1 MAEYNKL
8 SEVTY
13 NPKVRYWR
21 FRVKLHRIYP
31 LYSYVTNSGPYYNY
45 ILTDE
50 DGYKMEMTTYGDY
63 ENFRGLER
71 EEGRWVEI
79 FVVEVERATPCFQ
92 PTSSPFRL
100 NATRCT
106 QVRIIEPLNN
116 RLFFDFKSIHAIPHM
131 HWRDLRYPIDT
142 MGVIFNTEAHLDA
155 PTGPRMEFY
164 IRDNIEHQ
172 IKFVVTG
179 DQAYAFRD
187 GLDHMS
193 AEGRR
198 QVIVVLKMWRVWEF
212 MTFAKITYT
221 DYFGPPDI
229 WLETEGGFAEFRFNL
244 RLPEVEE
251 FRQSLLNSDPYVQNY
266 GVEGLL

>member
-50 DGYKMEMTTYGDY
+50 D
-63 ENFRGLER
+63 
-71 EEGRWVEI
+71 
-79 FVVEVERATPCFQ
+79 
-92 PTSSPFRL
+92 
-100 NATRCT
+100 
-106 QVRIIEPLNN
+106 
-116 RLFFDFKSIHAIPHM
+116 
-131 HWRDLRYPIDT
+131 
-142 MGVIFNTEAHLDA
+142 
-155 PTGPRMEFY
+155 
-164 IRDNIEHQ
+164 
-172 IKFVVTG
+172 
-179 DQAYAFRD
+179 AYAFRD

-212 MTFAKITYT
+212 MN
-221 DYFGPPDI
+221 YFGPPDI

>member
-1 MAEYNKL
+1 MAEYDKL

-13 NPKVRYWR
+13 NPKVRSWR

-31 LYSYVTNSGPYYNY
+31 FYSYVTNSGPYYNY
-45 ILTDE
+45 ILADE

-63 ENFRGLER
+63 ENFRGPER

-92 PTSSPFRL
+92 PTSSL
-100 NATRCT
+100 
-106 QVRIIEPLNN
+106 RIIEPLNN

-131 HWRDLRYPIDT
+131 HWHDLRYPIDT
-142 MGVIFNTEAHLDA
+142 MGVVFNTEAHLDA

-164 IRDNIEHQ
+164 IRDNIDHQ
-172 IKFVVTG
+172 IKCVVTG

-198 QVIVVLKMWRVWEF
+198 QVIVVFKMWRVWES
-212 MTFAKITYT
+212 MN
-221 DYFGPPDI
+221 YFGPLDI
-229 WLETEGGFAEFRFNL
+229 WLETEGGFADFRFNP
-244 RLPEVEE
+244 RLLEVEE
-251 FRQSLLNSDPYVQNY
+251 FMQSLLNSDPYVQKY
-266 GVEGLL
+266 EVEGLL

>member
-13 NPKVRYWR
+13 NPKVRSWR
-21 FRVKLHRIYP
+21 FRVKLHRIYHF
-31 LYSYVTNSGPYYNY
+31 YSYVTNSGPYYNY
-45 ILTDE
+45 ILADE

-71 EEGRWVEI
+71 EEGRW
-79 FVVEVERATPCFQ
+79 

-100 NATRCT
+100 NATRCM

-131 HWRDLRYPIDT
+131 HWRDLRYPIGTVQNFSNTYMVDT
-142 MGVIFNTEAHLDA
+142 MGVVFNTEAHLDNS
-155 PTGPRMEFY
+155 
-164 IRDNIEHQ
+164 DHQ
-172 IKFVVTG
+172 IKCVVTG

-198 QVIVVLKMWRVWEF
+198 QVIVVLKMWRVWESMSKCCF
-212 MTFAKITYT
+212 C
-221 DYFGPPDI
+221 
-229 WLETEGGFAEFRFNL
+229 
-244 RLPEVEE
+244 V
-251 FRQSLLNSDPYVQNY
+251 
-266 GVEGLL
+266 

>member
-1 MAEYNKL
+1 
-8 SEVTY
+8 
-13 NPKVRYWR
+13 
-21 FRVKLHRIYP
+21 
-31 LYSYVTNSGPYYNY
+31 
-45 ILTDE
+45 
-50 DGYKMEMTTYGDY
+50 MTTYGDY

-71 EEGRWVEI
+71 KEGRWVEI

-92 PTSSPFRL
+92 PTSSPFKL

-131 HWRDLRYPIDT
+131 HWLDT
-142 MGVIFNTEAHLDA
+142 MGVVFNTEAHLDA

-164 IRDNIEHQ
+164 IRDNIDHH
-172 IKFVVTG
+172 IKCVVTG

-193 AEGRR
+193 VEGRR
-198 QVIVVLKMWRVWEF
+198 QVIVVLKMWRVRES
-212 MTFAKITYT
+212 MS
-221 DYFGPPDI
+221 YFGPPDI
-229 WLETEGGFAEFRFNL
+229 WLETEGGFADFRFNT

-251 FRQSLLNSDPYVQNY
+251 FRQSLLNK
-266 GVEGLL
+266 

>member
-1 MAEYNKL
+1 MAEYDKL

-13 NPKVRYWR
+13 NPKVRSWR

-31 LYSYVTNSGPYYNY
+31 FYSYVTNSGPYYNY
-45 ILTDE
+45 ILADE

-79 FVVEVERATPCFQ
+79 FVVEVEWATPCFQ
-92 PTSSPFRL
+92 PT
-100 NATRCT
+100 T
-106 QVRIIEPLNN
+106 LNN
-116 RLFFDFKSIHAIPHM
+116 RLFFDFKSIHAIPRM
-131 HWRDLRYPIDT
+131 HWRDLRYHIDT
-142 MGVIFNTEAHLDA
+142 MGVVFNTEAHLDA

-164 IRDNIEHQ
+164 IRDNIDNQ
-172 IKFVVTG
+172 IKCVVTG

-198 QVIVVLKMWRVWEF
+198 QVIVVLKMWRLSR
-212 MTFAKITYT
+212 TFAKITYT
-221 DYFGPPDI
+221 GYFGPPDI
-229 WLETEGGFAEFRFNL
+229 WLETEGGFSDFRFNP

-251 FRQSLLNSDPYVQNY
+251 FRQSLLNGDPYVQKY

>member
-1 MAEYNKL
+1 MADYNKL
-8 SEVTY
+8 SDVTY
-13 NPKVRYWR
+13 NPKVRSWR

-31 LYSYVTNSGPYYNY
+31 FYSYVTNSGPYYNY
-45 ILTDE
+45 ILADE

-79 FVVEVERATPCFQ
+79 FVVEVERAIPCFQ

-131 HWRDLRYPIDT
+131 HCGLQHGSPSRCPL
-142 MGVIFNTEAHLDA
+142 
-155 PTGPRMEFY
+155 GPRMEFY
-164 IRDNIEHQ
+164 IRDNIDHQ
-172 IKFVVTG
+172 IKCVVTG

-198 QVIVVLKMWRVWEF
+198 QVIVVLKMWRVRES
-212 MTFAKITYT
+212 MS
-221 DYFGPPDI
+221 YFGPPDI
-229 WLETEGGFAEFRFNL
+229 WLETEGGFADFRFNP

-251 FRQSLLNSDPYVQNY
+251 FRQSLLNSDPYV
-266 GVEGLL
+266 